1 MESSSSSAIFRFD
14 LTPLDPLVLHNPAVA
29 ESPSPAR
36 KRCRLGGP
44 VAMNGESG
52 GGASV
57 TSAAAASTS
66 GGEFDLRHWRA
77 GTGAKR
83 AGSGMRRRWAPPEI
97 EIPGGGGGG
106 ARGYTSLRDIL
117 SSPEYA
123 ASSSS
128 FSPAVFCAGGGGS
141 CGDIHMIRHPLV
153 KHAAYAYLQ
162 MTPSA
167 RDDPGRRHRRRWRG
181 PLCRLLLGCLG
192 FVGALFG
199 R

>member
-1 MESSSSSAIFRFD
+1 MITA
-14 LTPLDPLVLHNPAVA
+14 AVA
-29 ESPSPAR
+29 AVVESASPSPSPAR

-44 VAMNGESG
+44 VVANGE
-52 GGASV
+52 GGAASNTT
-57 TSAAAASTS
+57 TSS
-66 GGEFDLRHWRA
+66 EFQLRHWRPAAA
-77 GTGAKR
+77 GKR
-83 AGSGMRRRWAPPEI
+83 AGLGMRRRWAPPEI
-97 EIPGGGGGG
+97 EIPGGGSGVGVG

-123 ASSSS
+123 ASSKSS
-128 FSPAVFCAGGGGS
+128 SPADGGSGGGGGGG
-141 CGDIHMIRHPLV
+141 GDVHMIRHPLV

-162 MTPSA
+162 LTPSA
-167 RDDPGRRHRRRWRG
+167 RDAADAAGRRRRRSRG

>member
-1 MESSSSSAIFRFD
+1 MM
-14 LTPLDPLVLHNPAVA
+14 TAVA
-29 ESPSPAR
+29 AVVESPSPSPSPAR

-44 VAMNGESG
+44 VANGETG
-52 GGASV
+52 PITT
-57 TSAAAASTS
+57 TSSS
-66 GGEFDLRHWRA
+66 DFELRHWRPA
-77 GTGAKR
+77 SKR

-97 EIPGGGGGG
+97 EIPNGGGGGP
-106 ARGYTSLRDIL
+106 RGYTSLRDIL

-123 ASSSS
+123 ASSKSS
-128 FSPAVFCAGGGGS
+128 SPADGGSAAAGGGG
-141 CGDIHMIRHPLV
+141 GDVHMIRHPLV

-162 MTPSA
+162 LTPSA
-167 RDDPGRRHRRRWRG
+167 RDVDAAGRRRRRSRG

>member
-1 MESSSSSAIFRFD
+1 MIAA
-14 LTPLDPLVLHNPAVA
+14 VAAVA

-123 ASSSS
+123 ASSKSS
-128 FSPAVFCAGGGGS
+128 SPAADGGSGGG
-141 CGDIHMIRHPLV
+141 DVHMIRHPLV

-162 MTPSA
+162 LTPSA
-167 RDDPGRRHRRRWRG
+167 RDVDAAGRRRRRSRG